1 MASPL
6 VINWNPDPVLF
17 SIGSVDVRY
26 YGLLWIVGIAC
37 SYFIVRKVYIDQK
50 IGEKK
55 FDPLFFYCFVGM
67 IAGARLGHCLF
78 YEPDYFLHHI
88 SEIFLPVRFLPDGSW
103 KFIGYRGLASHGGTI
118 GLMITLMLYCKRYK
132 MHIIDVFDIISIATP
147 VCACCIRLANLM
159 NSEIIGKATDA
170 TWAFVFLQVDNVPRH
185 PAQLY
190 EALFYLLLGIVMWG
204 IYKKRGLGVKRGF
217 YFGMCL
223 TVIFAFRFFVEF
235 LKEDQVAF
243 EENMTWNMGQLLS
256 IPFVLVGIYF
266 MFFFGRNSK
275 RDIGET
281 VTTNNKK

>member
-6 VINWNPDPVLF
+6 IVNWNPDPVLL

-50 IGEKK
+50 IGENK

-67 IAGARLGHCLF
+67 IVGARLGHCLF
-78 YEPDYFLHHI
+78 YEPDYFLDHV

-103 KFIGYRGLASHGGTI
+103 KFTGYRGLASHGGTI
-118 GLMITLMLYCKRYK
+118 GLMITLVLYCKKYK
-132 MHIIDVFDIISIATP
+132 MHIMDVFDIISIATP
-147 VCACCIRLANLM
+147 ICASCIRFANLM

-170 TWAFVFLQVDNVPRH
+170 PWAFVFMQVDNVPRH

-190 EALFYLLLGIVMWG
+190 EALFYLLLGFVMWG
-204 IYKKRGLGVKRGF
+204 IYKRRGLAVKRGF
-217 YFGMCL
+217 YFGLCL
-223 TVIFAFRFFVEF
+223 TVIFTFRFFVEF

-266 MFFFGRNSK
+266 MFFYSRNSK
-275 RDIGET
+275 RNIGET

>member
-1 MASPL
+1 MTSPL

-26 YGLLWIVGIAC
+26 YGLLWIIGIAC
-37 SYFIVRKVYIDQK
+37 SYFIVRKVYIDQR

-78 YEPDYFLHHI
+78 YEPDYFLHHV

-118 GLMITLMLYCKRYK
+118 GLMITLVLYCRKYK
-132 MHIIDVFDIISIATP
+132 MHIIDVFDIIAIATP
-147 VCACCIRLANLM
+147 ICACCIRLANLM

-170 TWAFVFLQVDNVPRH
+170 AWAFVFLQVDNVPRH

-217 YFGMCL
+217 YFGLCL
-223 TVIFAFRFFVEF
+223 TVIFIFRFFVEF

-275 RDIGET
+275 RNIGET